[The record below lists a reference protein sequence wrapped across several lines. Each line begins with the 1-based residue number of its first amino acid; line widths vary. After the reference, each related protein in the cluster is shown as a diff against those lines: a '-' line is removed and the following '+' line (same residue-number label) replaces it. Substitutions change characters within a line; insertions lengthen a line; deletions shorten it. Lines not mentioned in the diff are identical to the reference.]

1 MRPGSRPAEILH
13 LLADLHPQGLTNSE
27 LAVSPT
33 IATAAKNVAVG
44 TGSLTK
50 KQLLRSADTEQ
61 GLCFYITE
69 KGLESARA
77 LAEPSLRQ
85 SAAKAAVTTK
95 RTASGKGKA
104 TKTKRAS
111 TAKKKTTKLPR
122 KTPSKRKAKNTS
134 KPAPAT
140 NGHAA
145 QFWING
151 DNALKIDAAAC
162 QGELT
167 PAEALDFVKFV
178 FEHFEDSAR

>member
-104 TKTKRAS
+104 TKTSVRPPPKRRPPSCHARHRRSARPKIPASRRRPPTAMRRSSGS
-111 TAKKKTTKLPR
+111 TATT
-122 KTPSKRKAKNTS
+122 
-134 KPAPAT
+134 
-140 NGHAA
+140 H
-145 QFWING
+145 
-151 DNALKIDAAAC
+151 
-162 QGELT
+162 
-167 PAEALDFVKFV
+167 
-178 FEHFEDSAR
+178 